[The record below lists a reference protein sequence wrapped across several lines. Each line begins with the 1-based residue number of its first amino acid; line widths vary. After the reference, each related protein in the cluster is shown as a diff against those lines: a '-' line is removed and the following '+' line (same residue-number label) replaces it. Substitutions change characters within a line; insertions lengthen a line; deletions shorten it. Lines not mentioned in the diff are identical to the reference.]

1 MAPNSPSSEFDSSVE
16 ARHRSSS
23 YIRIAHG
30 NLTSNLEVRSRRRPR
45 RWRAAAA
52 VADLPSQ
59 FVEHEQHKMRNLRNR
74 LVESL
79 LPRSDE
85 LKALHGLLESAA
97 ERANTVSEMAERL
110 LAQASKIPIPGRV
123 RSPVLLQQLEL
134 PGIHLSDF
142 DCAIVGNALLW
153 SGADGLGPSRLR
165 HGD

>member
-1 MAPNSPSSEFDSSVE
+1 M
-16 ARHRSSS
+16 
-23 YIRIAHG
+23 
-30 NLTSNLEVRSRRRPR
+30 
-45 RWRAAAA
+45 
-52 VADLPSQ
+52 ADLPWSQ
-59 FVEHEQHKMRNLRNR
+59 FVEHTRVVHEQHKMRNLRNR